1 MAPRPINPANISL
14 RIQDILTNYG
24 DPDIGRALAKNL
36 IDQGTLGVGNVLRL
50 EERDVNILDGSG
62 SITGTRRALQVVFN
76 QTGQV
81 FDDIEEAIQFA
92 NTRGVVSYTR
102 LSGRRENKIGR
113 QLPMGGIFDDMRKIN
128 VDIIKRA
135 KQNPNGK
142 IARDLRKLGLSS
154 LPHQMR

>member
-102 LSGRRENKIGR
+102 LS
-113 QLPMGGIFDDMRKIN
+113 
-128 VDIIKRA
+128 
-135 KQNPNGK
+135 
-142 IARDLRKLGLSS
+142 
-154 LPHQMR
+154 